1 MELYLGK
8 NREQTAP
15 KLICSLEEKGE
26 GLGGPYKQP
35 GLEYIHEYAT

>member
-8 NREQTAP
+8 NKEQTAP
-15 KLICSLEEKGE
+15 KLIYSPEEKGD

-35 GLEYIHEYAT
+35 GLEYKREYAT